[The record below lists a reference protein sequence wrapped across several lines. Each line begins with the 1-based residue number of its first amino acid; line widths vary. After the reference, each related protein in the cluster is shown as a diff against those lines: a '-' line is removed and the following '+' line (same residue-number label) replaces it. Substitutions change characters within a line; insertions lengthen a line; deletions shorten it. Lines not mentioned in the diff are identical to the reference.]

1 MTSKI
6 KTIVCGSTFGQFY
19 IDALMKYSEF
29 FEIAGLYARGSER
42 SIELA
47 KRYGIPLFTS
57 IKGIPN
63 EITLACVV
71 IRSEGVGGDGCKL
84 AIQLMERGIHVIQ
97 EQPVYPEN
105 VVECYKVAR
114 KYRVIYNIG
123 NLYIKL
129 PEVQHFINVS
139 KKLNNLNS
147 VQYISLCF
155 CTQVAFPAIAI
166 LAEAISGFHEWNG
179 LSVIKNNGPFDI
191 ITGMAGKVP
200 MTIQFNNQINP
211 KMPDDLMYVLHRFS
225 VFFQSGILTLEDTF
239 GPVSW
244 RPRIFVEKYGV
255 AERDEEKLNEP
266 AFALVNEYREKQLK
280 EIFRNEWTGAIGL
293 QLLEMKNQIENSRL
307 DTNRAQKDLMVS
319 KLWTELYRATGYANL
334 IDDIDY
340 IYIPTKKIRT
350 TY

>member
-147 VQYISLCF
+147 VQYMSLCF

-225 VFFQSGILTLEDTF
+225 VFFQAEDGI
-239 GPVSW
+239 
-244 RPRIFVEKYGV
+244 
-255 AERDEEKLNEP
+255 RD
-266 AFALVNEYREKQLK
+266 
-280 EIFRNEWTGAIGL
+280 
-293 QLLEMKNQIENSRL
+293 
-307 DTNRAQKDLMVS
+307 
-319 KLWTELYRATGYANL
+319 
-334 IDDIDY
+334 
-340 IYIPTKKIRT
+340 
-350 TY
+350 

>member
-1 MTSKI
+1 
-6 KTIVCGSTFGQFY
+6 
-19 IDALMKYSEF
+19 
-29 FEIAGLYARGSER
+29 
-42 SIELA
+42 
-47 KRYGIPLFTS
+47 
-57 IKGIPN
+57 
-63 EITLACVV
+63 
-71 IRSEGVGGDGCKL
+71 
-84 AIQLMERGIHVIQ
+84 ME
-97 EQPVYPEN
+97 
-105 VVECYKVAR
+105 
-114 KYRVIYNIG
+114 
-123 NLYIKL
+123 
-129 PEVQHFINVS
+129 
-139 KKLNNLNS
+139 
-147 VQYISLCF
+147 
-155 CTQVAFPAIAI
+155 
-166 LAEAISGFHEWNG
+166 
-179 LSVIKNNGPFDI
+179 
-191 ITGMAGKVP
+191 
-200 MTIQFNNQINP
+200 QINP

>member
-147 VQYISLCF
+147 VQYMSLCF

-179 LSVIKNNGPFDI
+179 L
-191 ITGMAGKVP
+191 
-200 MTIQFNNQINP
+200 
-211 KMPDDLMYVLHRFS
+211 
-225 VFFQSGILTLEDTF
+225 
-239 GPVSW
+239 
-244 RPRIFVEKYGV
+244 
-255 AERDEEKLNEP
+255 
-266 AFALVNEYREKQLK
+266 
-280 EIFRNEWTGAIGL
+280 
-293 QLLEMKNQIENSRL
+293 
-307 DTNRAQKDLMVS
+307 
-319 KLWTELYRATGYANL
+319 
-334 IDDIDY
+334 
-340 IYIPTKKIRT
+340 
-350 TY
+350 